1 MFQAVLS
8 LALSPDPHLSPHT
21 QSHSSPCPTTCMVYL
36 PGTPYPP
43 APSTHLCRALAPG
56 LGHPPGRSK
65 ENSSWR
71 RGPSPVLGCWRL
83 GWVRKSHVLS
93 ILGKAEEHAALETR
107 DKIWALCSGR
117 EEQLGGGGAIQQHS
131 GCCGLGLVDVHWG
144 PRLCSRSWRAGKL
157 SCRAHA
163 RAVHAPGAGPGGP
176 APHTQPLRGDLR
188 GSWAK
193 RLCD

>member
-144 PRLCSRSWRAGKL
+144 PRALLPKLACGKTELQGPCTCGSRTR
-157 SCRAHA
+157 R
-163 RAVHAPGAGPGGP
+163 RPGWSSP
-176 APHTQPLRGDLR
+176 PHTASARRPEGLLGEAAL
-188 GSWAK
+188 
-193 RLCD
+193 